1 MIDVNSL
8 INKIPESERAAFKA
22 KVTSIASSLGV
33 PYNHLMAIMDLES
46 AGSFNPAIKNSL
58 GYVGLIQFGSAAAK
72 DLGTTT
78 ADLQKMTRIRQLD
91 YVKAYFDLWKKRLG
105 ISSFK
110 DFVDLYLVVLYP
122 NAVKQSNPDFPFMT
136 PAQEAAN
143 PGLKGPDGHI
153 TKNSI
158 KAVYAKRYQGL
169 FEYVTEVAKKH
180 AGMIALVFFCSL

>member
-1 MIDVNSL
+1 MVDVNTL
-8 INKIPESERAAFKA
+8 INKVPENERAAFKA

-58 GYVGLIQFGSAAAK
+58 GYTGLIQFGSQAAK

-78 ADLQKMTRIRQLD
+78 TALGQMSRIKQLD

-110 DFVDLYLVVLYP
+110 DFVDLYLVVLFP
-122 NAVKQSNPDFPFMT
+122 NAVKQADPNAPFMS
-136 PAQEAAN
+136 PAQESAN
-143 PGLKGPDGHI
+143 PGLKGVDGHI

-158 KAVYAKRYQGL
+158 KAVYEKKYQGL
-169 FEYVTEVAKKH
+169 FEYVAEVAKKH
-180 AGMIALVFFCSL
+180 IGLIIAVFFCLY

>member
-1 MIDVNSL
+1 MVDVNTL
-8 INKIPESERAAFKA
+8 INKVPESERPAFKA
-22 KVTSIASSLGV
+22 KVTSIATSLGV

-58 GYVGLIQFGSAAAK
+58 GYVGLIQFGSQAAK

-78 ADLQKMTRIRQLD
+78 SALQQMSRINQLD

-110 DFVDLYLVVLYP
+110 DFVDLYLVVLFP
-122 NAVKQSNPDFPFMT
+122 NAVKQPDPNAPFMS
-136 PAQEAAN
+136 PAQENAN
-143 PGLKGPDGHI
+143 PGLKGTDGHI

-158 KAVYAKRYQGL
+158 KTVYEKRYEGL

-180 AGMIALVFFCSL
+180 VGLIIAVFFCSF